1 MENRLLLC
9 FAELFMCA
17 LVVACGGGGGSSST
31 SSASSTTP
39 AAVTTSTYTTSSAAG
54 EVISFTV
61 DTTNKVYSYTDV
73 QSSYGFTGK
82 TGTGT
87 LTSQNSDGSWNLSIS
102 SDGFIKSA
110 IALMSSNGLVAGQLT
125 VNYGGG
131 AGNQT
136 NPMFGVNGPIT
147 SIADLAGTYNYI
159 SQACSTKTYG
169 VNTNACTPV
178 HGTLI
183 VDASGNYK
191 ICKNANLVVD
201 AACSA
206 GTPTAGT
213 ISTTSNTGVYNLL
226 RNNGSQSP
234 NPVGGTSG
242 SFVAY
247 TAANGQ
253 KVVVVDLSDS
263 YYGYGQMIGSTQT
276 AIVSSQ
282 TDGTW
287 YWAENDGLTGTTVFS
302 GLGFTAYP
310 TGMGTV
316 TGTMTTTPNWTGLLS
331 FTRVDG
337 SYGFAV
343 LAGSGLYVAHDNTST
358 GNYEVGVKK

>member
-1 MENRLLLC
+1 MENRLLLSI
-9 FAELFMCA
+9 AALFVG
-17 LVVACGGGGGSSST
+17 VVVAACGGGGGSSST
-31 SSASSTTP
+31 SSASSAAP
-39 AAVTTSTYTTSSAAG
+39 AAATTATYTTSSAAG

-61 DTTNKVYSYTDV
+61 DTTNKVYSYTNV

-87 LTSQNSDGSWNLSIS
+87 LTSQNSDGSWNLSTS
-102 SDGFIKSA
+102 SDNFIKSA
-110 IALMSSNGLVAGQLT
+110 TALMSSNGLVAGQLT

-147 SIADLAGTYNYI
+147 SIANLAGTYNYI

-183 VDASGNYK
+183 VDTSGSYK
-191 ICKNANLVVD
+191 ICKNANLVLD
-201 AACSA
+201 TACSG
-206 GTPTAGT
+206 GTLTTGT
-213 ISTTSNTGVYNLL
+213 ISATSNSGVYNLL

-242 SFVAY
+242 TFVAY
-247 TAANGQ
+247 TSANGQ

-276 AIVSSQ
+276 AIVFSQ
-282 TDGTW
+282 TDGAW

-310 TGMGTV
+310 TGMSTV
-316 TGTMTTTPNWTGLLS
+316 TGTMTTNANWTGLLS
-331 FTRVDG
+331 FTRIDG
-337 SYGFAV
+337 SYGVAIV
-343 LAGSGLYVAHDNTST
+343 AGTGLYVAHDNTSS